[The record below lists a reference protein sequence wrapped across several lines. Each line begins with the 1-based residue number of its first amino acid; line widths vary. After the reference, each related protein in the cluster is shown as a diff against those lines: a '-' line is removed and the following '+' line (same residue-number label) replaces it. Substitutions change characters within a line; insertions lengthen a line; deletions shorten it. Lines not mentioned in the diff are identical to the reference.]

1 MSETDGLS
9 PVLKTQLLDG
19 KVLLEHLCG
28 AIQCHFDVGEDGKP
42 LPVHQFESSENVE
55 VVSLLVFAGRFTTGL
70 ERIPTYFDD
79 LQKH

>member
-1 MSETDGLS
+1 MCVGHYLDIWIWAGHYLNMSETDGLS

-42 LPVHQFESSENVE
+42 LPVHQ
-55 VVSLLVFAGRFTTGL
+55 
-70 ERIPTYFDD
+70 
-79 LQKH
+79 